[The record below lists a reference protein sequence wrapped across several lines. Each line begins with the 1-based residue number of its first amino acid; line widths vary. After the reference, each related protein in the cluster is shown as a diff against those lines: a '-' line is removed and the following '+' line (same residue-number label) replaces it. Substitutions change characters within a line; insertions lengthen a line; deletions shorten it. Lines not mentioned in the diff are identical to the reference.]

1 VNMPEGHPLVGR
13 LPARESNTAHLDMPV
28 EQLVRRR
35 DTRFQLGFANE
46 ACQRVPGDGNFALA
60 SSRRGLHVLARTEE
74 ALVPPVDALLAAYGQ
89 RLEVGPPRA
98 RLIEGMQVREPIMH
112 LRICTQVQF
121 FESVKRALAARGAM
135 PSEEF
140 VRSRY
145 GVLRYEA
152 PLADLLG
159 LPAELGRLTLG
170 SARHW
175 IVLDRYAAVTHD
187 PGGGKAA

>member
-1 VNMPEGHPLVGR
+1 MPEGHPLVGR

-60 SSRRGLHVLARTEE
+60 SSRRGLHVLARNEE
-74 ALVPPVDALLAAYGQ
+74 ALAPPVNALRAAYGET
-89 RLEVGPPRA
+89 LEVAPPCA
-98 RLIEGMQVREPIMH
+98 RLIEGVQVREPIMQV
-112 LRICTQVQF
+112 RVCTQVQF
-121 FESVKRALAARGAM
+121 LQAVERALAARGVM
-135 PSEEF
+135 PSEAF

-145 GVLRYEA
+145 GVLRCEA

-159 LPAELGRLTLG
+159 LPAELGRLTIG

>member
-1 VNMPEGHPLVGR
+1 MTALEDQSLAGR
-13 LPARESNTAHLDMPV
+13 LPAREANTMHLEMPV

-46 ACQRVPGDGNFALA
+46 ARHRVPGDGDFALA
-60 SSRRGLHVLARTEE
+60 SSRRGLHVLARDEE
-74 ALVPPVDALLAAYGQ
+74 ALVPPVNFLRATYGEK
-89 RLEVGPPRA
+89 LEIGPPRA
-98 RLIEGMQVREPIMH
+98 RLIEGLQVREPIMQ
-112 LRICTQVQF
+112 LRICTQIQF
-121 FESVKRALAARGAM
+121 LEAVKRALAARGSR
-135 PSEEF
+135 PSGEL

-175 IVLDRYAAVTHD
+175 IVLDRYAPVTYD

>member
-1 VNMPEGHPLVGR
+1 VTLLEGHAGR
-13 LPARESNTAHLDMPV
+13 LPAREANAMHLDMPV

-35 DTRFQLGFANE
+35 DTRFQLGFASE

-60 SSRRGLHVLARTEE
+60 SSRRGLHVLARNEG
-74 ALVPPVDALLAAYGQ
+74 ALVPPVDALRAAYGEK
-89 RLEVGPPRA
+89 LEVGPPRA
-98 RLIEGMQVREPIMH
+98 RLIEGVQVREPIMQV
-112 LRICTQVQF
+112 RICTQVRFLQA
-121 FESVKRALAARGAM
+121 VRRALAARGAL
-135 PSEEF
+135 PSEVF

-175 IVLDRYAAVTHD
+175 IMLDRYAAVTHD